1 MFHKQIYISPLRE
14 NDRISLIFKESRR
27 KNLPR
32 NIFYGD
38 GQPIEIAVLNHIR
51 EAYNQ
56 EKNLSGKK
64 ETLWCLIIFLLHIAE
79 KLIKGKEKLQ
89 LLLFRS
95 IKFHNSYLNIVLNH
109 YIKYTI
115 N

>member
-1 MFHKQIYISPLRE
+1 LFHKQIYISPLRE

-64 ETLWCLIIFLLHIAE
+64 ETL
-79 KLIKGKEKLQ
+79 
-89 LLLFRS
+89 
-95 IKFHNSYLNIVLNH
+95 
-109 YIKYTI
+109 
-115 N
+115 